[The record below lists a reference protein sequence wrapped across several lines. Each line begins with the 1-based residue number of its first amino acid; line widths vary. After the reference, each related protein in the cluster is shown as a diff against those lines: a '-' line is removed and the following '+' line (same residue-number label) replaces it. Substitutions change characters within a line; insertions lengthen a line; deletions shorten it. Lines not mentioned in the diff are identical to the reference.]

1 MNRIAQLD
9 PAVVVGT
16 SKELFAL
23 VQTKLGVVP
32 NLIHVP
38 ANSPAALEGYLN
50 LDSESGFRPVRSAQ
64 LTDAEIIE
72 TAVYVG
78 SNILTNCVNLLARTV
93 ADFPLV
99 ASIAGEIANHF

>member
-23 VQTKLGVVP
+23 AQTKLGVVP
-32 NLIHVP
+32 NLIRVL
-38 ANSPAALEGYLN
+38 ANSPAALEGQLS
-50 LDSESGFRPVRSAQ
+50 LSSESELRQFRSAQ
-64 LTDAEIIE
+64 LADAEIIA
-72 TAVYVG
+72 TAVNVFL
-78 SNILTNCVNLLARTV
+78 NILTNYVNQLARTI

-99 ASIAGEIANHF
+99 ASIAGEIAKHF